1 MAFSIN
7 STIKDLL
14 ADERAK
20 AVVEKHV
27 PGASRHPQIYEVYYE
42 TLKSVS
48 YYPEAA
54 AAGLTREKLEAID
67 AELKALG

>member
-1 MAFSIN
+1 MSFSIN

-42 TLKSVS
+42 TLKSIS

-54 AAGLTREKLEAID
+54 AAGLTKEKLAAID
-67 AELKALG
+67 ADLKALG